1 MELAKRSVVLVL
13 LMVALGG
20 VASTMGEVYK
30 VGEANG
36 WTNTAQF
43 NYKAWAAAKTFH
55 VGDTIRRLLSLLSP
69 FYDPFARINFP
80 SVLLLYSS
88 CSHCLFQYNKQ
99 FQNVVRVT
107 HKNFNAC
114 NATTQYRT
122 LSTGNDSF
130 VIPRQ
135 GHFYFIC
142 SLPGHCQSGQKVDI
156 RVPEA
161 SPPPSQAPTSSLSP
175 SPSPSDSDHKSAS
188 ALPLAKGGFWLSA
201 VVLALSVSGFAY

>member
-1 MELAKRSVVLVL
+1 MELAKRAVVLVL

-20 VASTMGEVYK
+20 VVSTMGEVYK

-43 NYKAWAAAKTFH
+43 NYKAWAATKTFH
-55 VGDTIRRLLSLLSP
+55 VGDTI
-69 FYDPFARINFP
+69 
-80 SVLLLYSS
+80 
-88 CSHCLFQYNKQ
+88 LFQYKKQ

-107 HKNFNAC
+107 HKNFNSC
-114 NATTQYRT
+114 NATTPYPT
-122 LSTGNDSF
+122 LNTGNDSF
-130 VIPRQ
+130 VIPRH

-142 SLPGHCQSGQKVDI
+142 SLPSHCQSGQKVDI
-156 RVPEA
+156 RVPKA
-161 SPPPSQAPTSSLSP
+161 SPPPSQAPTSLSP
-175 SPSPSDSDHKSAS
+175 SPSPSDSHHKSAS